1 MIKFLFSVFL
11 FFTGMF
17 SYTSVAEENMSDVKT
32 DSNFTIE
39 GVDKKS
45 AFVIPVR
52 DQIGPPILNI
62 LRRGMK
68 QAIESEVDLIILDM
82 DTPGGELGVTLE
94 IMQEILDSVES
105 WEGKVLTYVNKEAI
119 SAGAYIAI
127 ATQEI
132 AFAPFSQIG
141 AAEAVSGGGG
151 EIDPSMK
158 RKVNSY
164 LKAKIRNFAGSYK
177 YRSLVM
183 AAMMDANVSLIIEGE
198 TLRAA
203 DGTLIKSPGELLT
216 LTGEE
221 AVMKYGNPPQT
232 LLGTGIFKDL
242 EELLD
247 QRWGKKNYQ
256 MIRMEI
262 NWAENAGLW
271 LNGIAPL
278 LLSIGLVLLF
288 IEFKTPGFGF
298 FGIFGIGFI
307 LTFFGSKYV
316 AGLAGQEE
324 FLLFLIGFCLVL
336 VEVFLA
342 PGLFLP
348 ALLGLALMFGSL
360 IWAMVDVWPGQE
372 IDWSF
377 ALFRVP
383 LVELAQSFGLAFIL
397 GYLAIKIIG
406 KTPMGKSMLLETSV
420 GNLKSNQPSELFE
433 PNKIGVTV
441 SELYPVG
448 KVQIDG
454 KTYEA
459 RSVIGKIEKGQRIRV
474 LKHSGYELVVEEVTS
489 WV

>member
-1 MIKFLFSVFL
+1 MIKFLFSIFL
-11 FFTGMF
+11 FFTGML
-17 SYTSVAEENMSDVKT
+17 SYTSVAEVNMSDVKR

-39 GVDKKS
+39 GVEKKS
-45 AFVIPVR
+45 AFIIPIR

-94 IMQEILDSVES
+94 IMQEILDSVDS
-105 WEGKVLTYVNKEAI
+105 WEGKILTYVNKEAI

-198 TLRAA
+198 TLKAT

-298 FGIFGIGFI
+298 FGILGIGFI
-307 LTFFGSKYV
+307 LIFFGSKYV
-316 AGLAGQEE
+316 SGLAGQEE
-324 FLLFLIGFCLVL
+324 LLLFLVGFCLVL

-397 GYLAIKIIG
+397 GYLAIKVMG
-406 KTPMGKSMLLETSV
+406 KTPIGKSMLLETSV
-420 GNLKSNQPSELFE
+420 GNLKSNQPRVFIE
-433 PNKIGVTV
+433 PNKVGVTV

-448 KVQIDG
+448 KIQSDG

-459 RSVIGKIEKGQRIRV
+459 RSVIGKIEKGQRIKV
-474 LKHSGYELVVEEVTS
+474 LKHSGYELVVEEVNS
-489 WV
+489 

>member
-1 MIKFLFSVFL
+1 MIKFLLSIFL
-11 FFTGMF
+11 FFTGTL

-94 IMQEILDSVES
+94 IMQEILDSVDS

-198 TLRAA
+198 TLKAA

-288 IEFKTPGFGF
+288 IEFKTPGFGV
-298 FGIFGIGFI
+298 FGILGIGFI
-307 LTFFGSKYV
+307 LIFFGSKYV
-316 AGLAGQEE
+316 SGLAGQEE
-324 FLLFLIGFCLVL
+324 VFLFLIGFCLVL

-397 GYLAIKIIG
+397 GYLAIKVMG

-420 GNLKSNQPSELFE
+420 GNLKPNQTSVLIE
-433 PNKIGVTV
+433 PNKVGVTV

-459 RSVIGKIEKGQRIRV
+459 RSVIGKIEKGQRIKV
-474 LKHSGYELVVEEVTS
+474 LKHSVYELVVEELTS
-489 WV
+489 

>member
-1 MIKFLFSVFL
+1 MLKFLFSILL
-11 FFTGMF
+11 FFTGML

-45 AFVIPVR
+45 AFIIPIR

-94 IMQEILDSVES
+94 IMQEILDSVDS

-198 TLRAA
+198 TLKAA
-203 DGTLIKSPGELLT
+203 DGSLIKSPGELLT

-262 NWAENAGLW
+262 NWAENSGLW

-288 IEFKTPGFGF
+288 IEFKTPGFGV
-298 FGIFGIGFI
+298 FGILGIGFI
-307 LTFFGSKYV
+307 LIFFGSKYV
-316 AGLAGQEE
+316 SGLAGQEE
-324 FLLFLIGFCLVL
+324 VLLFLIGFCLVL

-360 IWAMVDVWPGQE
+360 IWAMVDVWPSQE

-397 GYLAIKIIG
+397 GYLAIKIMG
-406 KTPMGKSMLLETSV
+406 KTSMGKSMLLETSV
-420 GNLKSNQPSELFE
+420 GNLESNQPSVYIE

-448 KVQIDG
+448 KVQIG
-454 KTYEA
+454 GETYEA
-459 RSVIGKIEKGQRIRV
+459 RSAIGKIETGQRVKVI
-474 LKHSGYELVVEEVTS
+474 KQTGYEIVVEEVTS
-489 WV
+489 

>member
-1 MIKFLFSVFL
+1 MLKFLFSIFL
-11 FFTGMF
+11 FFTGML
-17 SYTSVAEENMSDVKT
+17 SYTSVAEKKMSDVKT

-45 AFVIPVR
+45 AFIIPVR

-94 IMQEILDSVES
+94 IMQEILDSVDS
-105 WEGKVLTYVNKEAI
+105 WEGKVITYVNKEAI

-198 TLRAA
+198 TLKAA

-278 LLSIGLVLLF
+278 LLSIGLVILF
-288 IEFKTPGFGF
+288 IEFKTPGFGV
-298 FGIFGIGFI
+298 FGILGIGFI
-307 LTFFGSKYV
+307 LIFFGSKYV
-316 AGLAGQEE
+316 SGLAGQEE
-324 FLLFLIGFCLVL
+324 LLLFLIGFCLVL

-383 LVELAQSFGLAFIL
+383 LFELAQSFGLAFIL
-397 GYLAIKIIG
+397 GYLAVKIMG
-406 KTPMGKSMLLETSV
+406 KTPIGKSMLLETSV
-420 GNLKSNQPSELFE
+420 GNLKSNQPSLFIE
-433 PNKIGVTV
+433 PNKVGVTV

-459 RSVIGKIEKGQRIRV
+459 RSVIGKIEKGQRIKV

-489 WV
+489 

>member
-1 MIKFLFSVFL
+1 MLKFLFSIFL
-11 FFTGMF
+11 FFTGML
-17 SYTSVAEENMSDVKT
+17 SYTSVAEEKMSDVKT

-45 AFVIPVR
+45 AFIIPVR

-94 IMQEILDSVES
+94 IMQEILDSVDY

-198 TLRAA
+198 TLKAA

-256 MIRMEI
+256 MIRMKI

-288 IEFKTPGFGF
+288 IEFKTPGFGV
-298 FGIFGIGFI
+298 FGILGIGFI
-307 LTFFGSKYV
+307 LIFFGSKYV
-316 AGLAGQEE
+316 SGLAGQEE
-324 FLLFLIGFCLVL
+324 LLLFLIGFCLVL

-360 IWAMVDVWPGQE
+360 IWAMVDIWPGQE

-383 LVELAQSFGLAFIL
+383 LFELAQSFGLAFIL
-397 GYLAIKIIG
+397 GYLAVKIMG
-406 KTPMGKSMLLETSV
+406 KTPIGKSMLLETSV
-420 GNLKSNQPSELFE
+420 GNLKSNQPSLFIE
-433 PNKIGVTV
+433 PNKVGVTV

-459 RSVIGKIEKGQRIRV
+459 RSVIGKIEKGQRIKV

-489 WV
+489 

>member
-1 MIKFLFSVFL
+1 MLKFLFSIFL
-11 FFTGMF
+11 FFTGML
-17 SYTSVAEENMSDVKT
+17 SYTSVAEEKMSDVKT

-45 AFVIPVR
+45 AFIIPVR

-94 IMQEILDSVES
+94 IMQEILDSVDY

-198 TLRAA
+198 TLKAA

-288 IEFKTPGFGF
+288 IEFKTPGFGV
-298 FGIFGIGFI
+298 FGILGIGFI
-307 LTFFGSKYV
+307 LIFFGSKYV
-316 AGLAGQEE
+316 SGLAGQEE
-324 FLLFLIGFCLVL
+324 LLLFLIGFCLVL

-360 IWAMVDVWPGQE
+360 IWAMVDIWPGQE

-383 LVELAQSFGLAFIL
+383 LFELAQSFGLAFIL
-397 GYLAIKIIG
+397 GYLAVKIMG
-406 KTPMGKSMLLETSV
+406 KTPIGKSMLLETSV
-420 GNLKSNQPSELFE
+420 GNLKSNQPSLFIE
-433 PNKIGVTV
+433 PNKVGVTV

-459 RSVIGKIEKGQRIRV
+459 RSVIGKIEKGQRIKV

-489 WV
+489 

>member
-1 MIKFLFSVFL
+1 MLKFLFSIFL
-11 FFTGMF
+11 FFTGMLF
-17 SYTSVAEENMSDVKT
+17 YTSVAEEKMSDVKT

-45 AFVIPVR
+45 AFIIPVR

-94 IMQEILDSVES
+94 IMQEILDSVDY

-198 TLRAA
+198 TLKAA

-298 FGIFGIGFI
+298 FGILGIGFI
-307 LTFFGSKYV
+307 LIFFGSKYV
-316 AGLAGQEE
+316 SGLAGQEE
-324 FLLFLIGFCLVL
+324 LLLFLIGFCLVL

-360 IWAMVDVWPGQE
+360 IWAMVDIWPGQE

-383 LVELAQSFGLAFIL
+383 LFELAQSFGLAFIL
-397 GYLAIKIIG
+397 GYLAVKIMG
-406 KTPMGKSMLLETSV
+406 KTPIGKSMLLETSV
-420 GNLKSNQPSELFE
+420 GNLKSNQPSLFIE
-433 PNKIGVTV
+433 PNKVGVTV

-459 RSVIGKIEKGQRIRV
+459 RSVIGKIEKGQRIKV

-489 WV
+489 

>member
-1 MIKFLFSVFL
+1 MFSIFL
-11 FFTGMF
+11 FFTGML

-45 AFVIPVR
+45 AFIIPVR

-288 IEFKTPGFGF
+288 IEFKTPGFGV

-406 KTPMGKSMLLETSV
+406 KTPMGKAMLLETSV
-420 GNLKSNQPSELFE
+420 GNLKSNQPSEFIE

>member
-1 MIKFLFSVFL
+1 MIKFLLSIFL
-11 FFTGMF
+11 FFTGTL

-94 IMQEILDSVES
+94 IMQEILDSVDY

-198 TLRAA
+198 TLKAA
-203 DGTLIKSPGELLT
+203 DGSLIKSPGELLT

-288 IEFKTPGFGF
+288 IEFKTPGFGV
-298 FGIFGIGFI
+298 FGILGIGFI
-307 LTFFGSKYV
+307 LIFFGSKYV
-316 AGLAGQEE
+316 SGLAGQEE
-324 FLLFLIGFCLVL
+324 LLLFLIGFCLVL

-397 GYLAIKIIG
+397 GYLAIKIMG
-406 KTPMGKSMLLETSV
+406 KTPIGRSMLLETSV
-420 GNLKSNQPSELFE
+420 GNLKSNQHRVFIE
-433 PNKIGVTV
+433 PNKVGVTV

-448 KVQIDG
+448 KIQIDG

-459 RSVIGKIEKGQRIRV
+459 RSVIGKIEKGQRIKV
-474 LKHSGYELVVEEVTS
+474 LKHSVYELVVEELTS
-489 WV
+489 

>member
-1 MIKFLFSVFL
+1 
-11 FFTGMF
+11 
-17 SYTSVAEENMSDVKT
+17 MSDVKT

-94 IMQEILDSVES
+94 IMQEILDSVDS

-198 TLRAA
+198 TLKAA

-262 NWAENAGLW
+262 NWAENSGLW

-288 IEFKTPGFGF
+288 IEFKTPGFGV
-298 FGIFGIGFI
+298 FGILGIGFI
-307 LTFFGSKYV
+307 LIFFGSKYV
-316 AGLAGQEE
+316 SGLAGQEE
-324 FLLFLIGFCLVL
+324 VLLFLIGFCLVL

-397 GYLAIKIIG
+397 GYLAIKVMG

-420 GNLKSNQPSELFE
+420 GNLKPNQTSVLIE
-433 PNKIGVTV
+433 PNKVGVTV

-459 RSVIGKIEKGQRIRV
+459 RAVIGKIEKGQRIKV
-474 LKHSGYELVVEEVTS
+474 LKHSVYELVVEELTS
-489 WV
+489 

>member
-1 MIKFLFSVFL
+1 MLKFLSSIFL
-11 FFTGMF
+11 FFTGML
-17 SYTSVAEENMSDVKT
+17 SYTSVAEEKISDGKT

-45 AFVIPVR
+45 AFIIPVR

-94 IMQEILDSVES
+94 IMQEILDSVDS
-105 WEGKVLTYVNKEAI
+105 WEGKVITYVNKEAI

-198 TLRAA
+198 TLKAA

-288 IEFKTPGFGF
+288 IEFKTPGFGV
-298 FGIFGIGFI
+298 FGILGIGFI
-307 LTFFGSKYV
+307 LIFFGSKYV
-316 AGLAGQEE
+316 SGLAGQEE
-324 FLLFLIGFCLVL
+324 LLLFLIGFCLVL

-360 IWAMVDVWPGQE
+360 IWAMVDMWPGQE

-397 GYLAIKIIG
+397 GYLAIKIMG
-406 KTPMGKSMLLETSV
+406 KTPIGKSMLLETSV
-420 GNLKSNQPSELFE
+420 GNLKSNQPSLFIE
-433 PNKIGVTV
+433 PNKVGVTV

-459 RSVIGKIEKGQRIRV
+459 RSVIGKIEKGQRIKV

-489 WV
+489 

>member
-1 MIKFLFSVFL
+1 MLKFLFSIFL
-11 FFTGMF
+11 FFTGML
-17 SYTSVAEENMSDVKT
+17 SYTSVAEEKISDGKT

-45 AFVIPVR
+45 AFIIPVR

-94 IMQEILDSVES
+94 IMQEILDSVDS
-105 WEGKVLTYVNKEAI
+105 WEGKVITYVNKEAI

-198 TLRAA
+198 TLKAA

-278 LLSIGLVLLF
+278 LLSIGLVILF
-288 IEFKTPGFGF
+288 IEFKTPGFGV
-298 FGIFGIGFI
+298 FGILGIGFI
-307 LTFFGSKYV
+307 LIFFGSKYV
-316 AGLAGQEE
+316 SGLAGQEE
-324 FLLFLIGFCLVL
+324 LLLFLIGFCLVL

-360 IWAMVDVWPGQE
+360 IWAMVDMFG
-372 IDWSF
+372 
-377 ALFRVP
+377 RV
-383 LVELAQSFGLAFIL
+383 
-397 GYLAIKIIG
+397 K
-406 KTPMGKSMLLETSV
+406 KSTGHSPYSV
-420 GNLKSNQPSELFE
+420 CL
-433 PNKIGVTV
+433 
-441 SELYPVG
+441 
-448 KVQIDG
+448 
-454 KTYEA
+454 
-459 RSVIGKIEKGQRIRV
+459 
-474 LKHSGYELVVEEVTS
+474 
-489 WV
+489 

>member
-1 MIKFLFSVFL
+1 MLKFLFSIFL
-11 FFTGMF
+11 FFTGML
-17 SYTSVAEENMSDVKT
+17 SYTTVAEEKMSDVKM

-45 AFVIPVR
+45 AFIIPVR

-94 IMQEILDSVES
+94 IMQEILDSVDS
-105 WEGKVLTYVNKEAI
+105 WEGKVITYVNKEAI

-198 TLRAA
+198 TLKAA

-288 IEFKTPGFGF
+288 IEFKTPGFGV
-298 FGIFGIGFI
+298 FGILGIGFI
-307 LTFFGSKYV
+307 LIFFGSKYV
-316 AGLAGQEE
+316 SGLAGQEE
-324 FLLFLIGFCLVL
+324 LLLFLIGFCLVL

-397 GYLAIKIIG
+397 GYLAIKIMG
-406 KTPMGKSMLLETSV
+406 KTPIGKSMLLETSV
-420 GNLKSNQPSELFE
+420 GNLKSNQPRVFIE
-433 PNKIGVTV
+433 PNKVGVTV

-448 KVQIDG
+448 KIQIDG

-459 RSVIGKIEKGQRIRV
+459 RSFIGKIEKGQRIKV

-489 WV
+489 

>member
-1 MIKFLFSVFL
+1 MLKFLFSIFL
-11 FFTGMF
+11 FFTGML
-17 SYTSVAEENMSDVKT
+17 SYTSVAEEKISDGKT

-45 AFVIPVR
+45 AFIIPVR

-94 IMQEILDSVES
+94 IMQEILDSVDS
-105 WEGKVLTYVNKEAI
+105 WEGKVITYVNKEAI

-198 TLRAA
+198 TLKAA

-278 LLSIGLVLLF
+278 LLSIGLVILF
-288 IEFKTPGFGF
+288 IEFKTPGFGV
-298 FGIFGIGFI
+298 FGILGIGFI
-307 LTFFGSKYV
+307 LIFFGSKYV
-316 AGLAGQEE
+316 SGLAGQEE
-324 FLLFLIGFCLVL
+324 LLLFLIGFCLVL

-397 GYLAIKIIG
+397 GYLAVKIMG
-406 KTPMGKSMLLETSV
+406 KTPIGKSMLLETSV
-420 GNLKSNQPSELFE
+420 GNLKSNQPSLFIE
-433 PNKIGVTV
+433 PNKVGVTV

-459 RSVIGKIEKGQRIRV
+459 RSVIGKIEKGQRIKV

-489 WV
+489 

>member
-1 MIKFLFSVFL
+1 MLKFLFSIFL
-11 FFTGMF
+11 FFTGML
-17 SYTSVAEENMSDVKT
+17 SYTSVAEEKMSDVKT

-45 AFVIPVR
+45 AFIIPVR

-94 IMQEILDSVES
+94 IMQEILDSVDY

-198 TLRAA
+198 TLKAA

-278 LLSIGLVLLF
+278 LLSIGLVILF
-288 IEFKTPGFGF
+288 IEFKTPGFGV
-298 FGIFGIGFI
+298 FGILGIGFI
-307 LTFFGSKYV
+307 LIFFGSKYV
-316 AGLAGQEE
+316 SGLAGQEE
-324 FLLFLIGFCLVL
+324 LLLFLIGFCLVL

-360 IWAMVDVWPGQE
+360 IWAMVDIWPGQE

-383 LVELAQSFGLAFIL
+383 LFELAQSFGLAFIL
-397 GYLAIKIIG
+397 GYLAVKIMG
-406 KTPMGKSMLLETSV
+406 KTPIGKSMLLETSV
-420 GNLKSNQPSELFE
+420 GNLKSNQPSLFIE
-433 PNKIGVTV
+433 PNKVGVTV

-459 RSVIGKIEKGQRIRV
+459 RSVIGKIEKGQRIKV

-489 WV
+489 

>member
-1 MIKFLFSVFL
+1 MIKFLLSIFL
-11 FFTGMF
+11 FFTGTL

-94 IMQEILDSVES
+94 IMQEILDSVDS

-198 TLRAA
+198 TLKAA
-203 DGTLIKSPGELLT
+203 DGSLIKSPGELLT

-288 IEFKTPGFGF
+288 IEFKTPGFGV
-298 FGIFGIGFI
+298 FGILGIGFI
-307 LTFFGSKYV
+307 LIFFGSKYV
-316 AGLAGQEE
+316 SGLAGQEE
-324 FLLFLIGFCLVL
+324 VFLFLIGFCLVL

-397 GYLAIKIIG
+397 GYLAIKVMG

-420 GNLKSNQPSELFE
+420 GNLKPNQTSVLIE
-433 PNKIGVTV
+433 PNKVGVTV

-459 RSVIGKIEKGQRIRV
+459 RSVIGKIEKGQRIKV
-474 LKHSGYELVVEEVTS
+474 LKHSVYELVVEELTS
-489 WV
+489 

>member
-1 MIKFLFSVFL
+1 MLKFLSSIFL
-11 FFTGMF
+11 FFTGML
-17 SYTSVAEENMSDVKT
+17 SYTSVAEEKISDGKT

-45 AFVIPVR
+45 AFIIPVR

-94 IMQEILDSVES
+94 IMQEILDSVDS
-105 WEGKVLTYVNKEAI
+105 WEGKVITYVNKEAI

-198 TLRAA
+198 TLKAA

-288 IEFKTPGFGF
+288 IEFKTPGFGV
-298 FGIFGIGFI
+298 FGILGIGFI
-307 LTFFGSKYV
+307 LIFFGSKYV
-316 AGLAGQEE
+316 SGLAGQEE
-324 FLLFLIGFCLVL
+324 LLLFLIGFCLVL

-360 IWAMVDVWPGQE
+360 IWAMVDIWPGQE

-397 GYLAIKIIG
+397 GYLAIKIMG
-406 KTPMGKSMLLETSV
+406 KTPIGKSMLLETSV
-420 GNLKSNQPSELFE
+420 GNLKSNQPSLFIE
-433 PNKIGVTV
+433 PNKVGVTV

-459 RSVIGKIEKGQRIRV
+459 RSVIGKIEKGQRIKV

-489 WV
+489 

>member
-1 MIKFLFSVFL
+1 MLKFLFSIFL
-11 FFTGMF
+11 FFTGML
-17 SYTSVAEENMSDVKT
+17 SYTSVAEEKMSDVKT

-45 AFVIPVR
+45 AFIIPVR

-94 IMQEILDSVES
+94 IMQEILDSVDS
-105 WEGKVLTYVNKEAI
+105 WEGKVITYVNKEAI

-198 TLRAA
+198 TLKAA

-288 IEFKTPGFGF
+288 IEFKTPGFGV
-298 FGIFGIGFI
+298 FGILGIGFI
-307 LTFFGSKYV
+307 LIFFGSKYV
-316 AGLAGQEE
+316 SGLAGQEE
-324 FLLFLIGFCLVL
+324 LLLFLIGFCLVL

-397 GYLAIKIIG
+397 GYLAIKIMG
-406 KTPMGKSMLLETSV
+406 KTPIGKSMLLETSV
-420 GNLKSNQPSELFE
+420 GNLKSNQPSLFIE
-433 PNKIGVTV
+433 PNKVGVTV

-459 RSVIGKIEKGQRIRV
+459 RSVIGKIEKGQRIKV

-489 WV
+489 

>member
-1 MIKFLFSVFL
+1 MLKFLSSIFL
-11 FFTGMF
+11 FFTGML
-17 SYTSVAEENMSDVKT
+17 SYTSVAEEKISDGKT

-45 AFVIPVR
+45 AFIIPVR

-94 IMQEILDSVES
+94 IMQEILDSVDY

-198 TLRAA
+198 TLKAA

-288 IEFKTPGFGF
+288 IEFKTPGFGV
-298 FGIFGIGFI
+298 FGILGIGFI
-307 LTFFGSKYV
+307 LIFFGSKYV
-316 AGLAGQEE
+316 SGLAGQEE
-324 FLLFLIGFCLVL
+324 LLLFLIGFCLVL

-360 IWAMVDVWPGQE
+360 IWAMVDIWPGQE

-383 LVELAQSFGLAFIL
+383 LFELAQSFGLAFIL
-397 GYLAIKIIG
+397 GYLAVKIMG
-406 KTPMGKSMLLETSV
+406 KTPIGKSMLLETSV
-420 GNLKSNQPSELFE
+420 GNLKSNQPSLFIE
-433 PNKIGVTV
+433 PNKVGVTV

-459 RSVIGKIEKGQRIRV
+459 RSVIGKIEKGQRIKV

-489 WV
+489 

>member
-1 MIKFLFSVFL
+1 MLKFLFSIFL
-11 FFTGMF
+11 FFTGML
-17 SYTSVAEENMSDVKT
+17 SYTSVAEEKMSDVKT

-94 IMQEILDSVES
+94 IMQEILDSVDY

-198 TLRAA
+198 TLKAT

-288 IEFKTPGFGF
+288 IEFKTPGFGV
-298 FGIFGIGFI
+298 FGILGIGFI
-307 LTFFGSKYV
+307 LIFFGSKYV
-316 AGLAGQEE
+316 SGLAGQEE
-324 FLLFLIGFCLVL
+324 LLLFLVGFCLVL

-397 GYLAIKIIG
+397 GYLAIKVMG

-420 GNLKSNQPSELFE
+420 GNLKPNQTSVLIE
-433 PNKIGVTV
+433 PNKVGVTV

-459 RSVIGKIEKGQRIRV
+459 RAVIGKIEKGQRIKV
-474 LKHSGYELVVEEVTS
+474 LKHSVYELVVEELTS
-489 WV
+489 

>member
-1 MIKFLFSVFL
+1 
-11 FFTGMF
+11 
-17 SYTSVAEENMSDVKT
+17 
-32 DSNFTIE
+32 
-39 GVDKKS
+39 
-45 AFVIPVR
+45 
-52 DQIGPPILNI
+52 
-62 LRRGMK
+62 
-68 QAIESEVDLIILDM
+68 
-82 DTPGGELGVTLE
+82 
-94 IMQEILDSVES
+94 
-105 WEGKVLTYVNKEAI
+105 
-119 SAGAYIAI
+119 
-127 ATQEI
+127 
-132 AFAPFSQIG
+132 
-141 AAEAVSGGGG
+141 
-151 EIDPSMK
+151 
-158 RKVNSY
+158 
-164 LKAKIRNFAGSYK
+164 
-177 YRSLVM
+177 
-183 AAMMDANVSLIIEGE
+183 LIIEGE
-198 TLRAA
+198 TLKAA

-288 IEFKTPGFGF
+288 IEFKTPGFGV
-298 FGIFGIGFI
+298 FGILGIGFI
-307 LTFFGSKYV
+307 LIFFGSKYV
-316 AGLAGQEE
+316 SGLAGQEE
-324 FLLFLIGFCLVL
+324 LLLFLIGFCLVL

-397 GYLAIKIIG
+397 GYLAIKIMG
-406 KTPMGKSMLLETSV
+406 KTPIGKSMLLETSV
-420 GNLKSNQPSELFE
+420 GNLKSNQPRVFIE
-433 PNKIGVTV
+433 PNKVGVTV

-448 KVQIDG
+448 KIQIDG

-459 RSVIGKIEKGQRIRV
+459 RSFIGKIEKGQRIKV

-489 WV
+489 

>member
-1 MIKFLFSVFL
+1 MFSIFL
-11 FFTGMF
+11 FFTGML

-94 IMQEILDSVES
+94 IMQEILDSVDS

-256 MIRMEI
+256 IIRMEI

-288 IEFKTPGFGF
+288 IEFKTPGFGV

-420 GNLKSNQPSELFE
+420 GNLKSNQPSEFIE
-433 PNKIGVTV
+433 PNKTGVTV

>member
-1 MIKFLFSVFL
+1 MLKFLSSIFL
-11 FFTGMF
+11 FFTGML
-17 SYTSVAEENMSDVKT
+17 SYTSVAEEKISDGKT

-45 AFVIPVR
+45 AFIIPVR

-94 IMQEILDSVES
+94 IMQEILDSVDY

-198 TLRAA
+198 TLKAA

-278 LLSIGLVLLF
+278 LLSIGLVILF
-288 IEFKTPGFGF
+288 IEFKTPGFGV
-298 FGIFGIGFI
+298 FGILGIGFI
-307 LTFFGSKYV
+307 LIFFGSKYV
-316 AGLAGQEE
+316 SGLAGQEE
-324 FLLFLIGFCLVL
+324 LLLFLIGFCLVL

-360 IWAMVDVWPGQE
+360 IWAMVDIWPGQE

-383 LVELAQSFGLAFIL
+383 LFELAQSFGLAFIL
-397 GYLAIKIIG
+397 GYLAVKIMG
-406 KTPMGKSMLLETSV
+406 KTPIGKSMLLETSV
-420 GNLKSNQPSELFE
+420 GNLKSNQPSLFIE
-433 PNKIGVTV
+433 PNKVGVTV

-459 RSVIGKIEKGQRIRV
+459 RSVIGKIEKGQRIKV

-489 WV
+489 

>member
-1 MIKFLFSVFL
+1 MIKFLLSIFL
-11 FFTGMF
+11 FFTGTL

-94 IMQEILDSVES
+94 IMQEILDSVDS

-198 TLRAA
+198 TLKAA
-203 DGTLIKSPGELLT
+203 DGSLIKSPGELLT

-262 NWAENAGLW
+262 NWAENSGLW

-288 IEFKTPGFGF
+288 IEFKTPGFGV
-298 FGIFGIGFI
+298 FGILGIGFI
-307 LTFFGSKYV
+307 LIFFGSKYV
-316 AGLAGQEE
+316 SGLAGQEE
-324 FLLFLIGFCLVL
+324 VLLFLIGFCLVL

-397 GYLAIKIIG
+397 GYLAIKVMG

-420 GNLKSNQPSELFE
+420 GNLKPNQTSVLIE
-433 PNKIGVTV
+433 PNKVGVTV

-459 RSVIGKIEKGQRIRV
+459 RSVIGKIEKGQRIKV
-474 LKHSGYELVVEEVTS
+474 LKHSVYELVVEELTS
-489 WV
+489 